1 MEMLDKG
8 VTEKSSF
15 RNTTMQRKHRE
26 GGSWLP
32 SSLNGAVLLCCRQT
46 SACVSLSVC
55 GGNGEMRGFW
65 GQLPHRQRV
74 YDQLL
79 QASTFSVCLYM
90 CTFSTNIALHTNSPT
105 FIYPFS
111 ADSAFACF
119 VPSFGVSEIVFMVNP
134 AWVCRDLQLLMLL
147 SCETTPQS
155 G

>member
-1 MEMLDKG
+1 MLDKG

-15 RNTTMQRKHRE
+15 QNSHAEEAQRRQKLAAFRPQ
-26 GGSWLP
+26 WFCA
-32 SSLNGAVLLCCRQT
+32 AVLQT
-46 SACVSLSVC
+46 DICMCEFVCVW
-55 GGNGEMRGFW
+55 GGNGDRRGFW

-74 YDQLL
+74 YDQPL
-79 QASTFSVCLYM
+79 QASTFSVCLYLR
-90 CTFSTNIALHTNSPT
+90 TFSTNIALHTNSPT

-119 VPSFGVSEIVFMVNP
+119 VPSFGVLEIVFMVNP

-147 SCETTPQS
+147 LCETTPQS